1 MMNAD
6 LSPSQNPLS
15 ATIVSNN
22 SKASMLLPKIKYE
35 VSEIKESSKN
45 RIEMKVISSPVY
57 AQQVDQR
64 FASQQPFRDG
74 RVKNKS
80 KAHEALNMNEKTD
93 IERLIF
99 NSVENAK
106 AEIMHK
112 MSGSM
117 QETLLNF
124 KDQFW
129 QEFGSQTLYSQTT
142 TMKLK
147 KMLIAHSKA
156 IT

>member
-15 ATIVSNN
+15 STIVSNN

-45 RIEMKVISSPVY
+45 RIEMKVISSPIY
-57 AQQVDQR
+57 AQQMDQR
-64 FASQQPFRDG
+64 FASQQPFRDNKS
-74 RVKNKS
+74 KNKS
-80 KAHEALNMNEKTD
+80 KAHESPPLMKEKTD
-93 IERLIF
+93 MERLIF

-106 AEIMHK
+106 AEVMHK
-112 MSGSM
+112 ISNSI

-129 QEFGSQTLYSQTT
+129 QEFGTQTMYS
-142 TMKLK
+142 
-147 KMLIAHSKA
+147 
-156 IT
+156 